1 MKRFT
6 TIRSLLFITACLSLF
21 LLWSFSVIDIT
32 TELQGDVLHLDTGL
46 MDVKVS
52 VLNESKEPVG
62 YYEPT
67 DEYGHYKLTFNA
79 VEGAAVYLKFEKEGY
94 STLVTEYFPLSK
106 KEITDFSDVYLLSL
120 TKPFQKKQ
128 FVQNINDLQI
138 KIQDHPQSESESY
151 EIVPVS
157 EIAYF
162 TFINRLVRDINSS
175 KSKSWYEVAFIK
187 QNGDEIKGYYFES
200 N

>member
-1 MKRFT
+1 MKHFT
-6 TIRSLLFITACLSLF
+6 PIRSLLFTTACFSLF
-21 LLWSFSVIDIT
+21 LLWSFNIVDIT
-32 TELQGDVLHLDTGL
+32 TELRGDVLHLDTGL

-52 VLNESKEPVG
+52 VLNESKESID

-67 DEYGHYKLTFNA
+67 DEHGHYKLTFNA
-79 VEGAAVYLKFEKEGY
+79 VEGAAVYLKFEKKGY

-106 KEITDFSDVYLLSL
+106 KKVASFSDVHLISL
-120 TKPFQKKQ
+120 TKSFQKKQ
-128 FVQNINDLQI
+128 FVQSINDLQI
-138 KIQDHPQSESESY
+138 KIQDHPQSESY

-162 TFINRLVRDINSS
+162 TFINRLNRDINNS
-175 KSKSWYEVAFIK
+175 KSDYWYEVAFINV
-187 QNGDEIKGYYFES
+187 NGKEIKGYYFEES